1 MPANSRKMS
10 SINTQVGAAGY
21 QLKSELAR
29 ICLPAPHAH
38 DQRNLAWTNSICL
51 LILLIGLVGFRWA
64 PPPPIAVRHVEE
76 AQPVVIEKQP
86 PPPAELKPDVEPL
99 AKQESAPRKVL
110 VTIETK
116 AISFAMPTTNGTLVV
131 PNLAYEALPP
141 EPAPPATPPPQ
152 KPEPPGRLE
161 NTGEGGERPELR
173 YPKMAEDLG
182 LQGNVELLMTADEAG
197 VFLAVEVKVSS
208 GSPILDHAAA
218 EDVKRRWTVSP
229 GARGRLF
236 QTTIRYRLIH

>member
-1 MPANSRKMS
+1 MS
-10 SINTQVGAAGY
+10 NVNAHAGAGGY

-38 DQRNLAWTNSICL
+38 DQRHLAWTNSICL
-51 LILLIGLVGFRWA
+51 LFLLIGLLGFQWA

-86 PPPAELKPDVEPL
+86 PPPVADLKQEVQPL
-99 AKQESAPRKVL
+99 AKQDSAPRKVL

-116 AISFAMPTTNGTLVV
+116 AIQFAMPTTNGTLVV

-141 EPAPPATPPPQ
+141 EPAPPAAPPPQ
-152 KPEPPGRLE
+152 KPEPPRRLE
-161 NTGEGGERPELR
+161 NTGQGGERPELH

-182 LQGNVELLMTADEAG
+182 LQGTVELLLTADEAG
-197 VFLAVEVKVSS
+197 VFIAVEVKVSS

-218 EDVKRRWTVSP
+218 EEVKRRWTVSP

-236 QTTIRYRLIH
+236 QTRIDYRLIH